1 MIEMKSVFG
10 GIWKDAAVEPPPE
23 NVMGGRLF
31 VIEKASGGC
40 WCMEPYQ
47 VALNFGKGK
56 DATGYLWLDQRVPTK
71 LSPREAFDLLKV
83 LDPGITGMSIQGSD
97 LVVHYSDDQRVRY
110 ITGISTAMISWD
122 GDKSYAPPIEGK
134 WIDATLENWRGYL
147 LQRCQYLTPDGRWV
161 GGVLVGMNPDGNW
174 LVESSGPVMKTLVY
188 VTAGTDKLQF
198 FVEPVREV
206 VK

>member
-10 GIWKDAAVEPPPE
+10 GIWKDAAVEQPPE

-83 LDPGITGMSIQGSD
+83 LEPAITGMSMQGND
-97 LVVHYSDDQRVRY
+97 LILHYGNTRSNL
-110 ITGISTAMISWD
+110 GIPASLIAWR
-122 GDKSYAPPIEGK
+122 GPESYVPPPEEK

-198 FVEPVREV
+198 FVEPGQEV